1 MTRRSVIVAVLA
13 VIGALAALVGD
24 SSAQSR
30 TLSLWKEDEQVCPAG
45 WSVGIEWRA
54 GEGARDVSVAG
65 QAVEGEGGVVQME
78 CGTLSADWKI
88 WAARYGTL
96 PTRVV
101 IGQAMSAS
109 GRLVVVRL
117 RLRILP
123 PLPAPTVEA
132 AIGDVQDGTLLA
144 AIDPASAG
152 RSGVEHPWIAARW
165 REIGAEQWQVDAGRY
180 GYLRGDRRGT
190 RFRAWLTA
198 GEYELQAAL
207 LRNPAEADR
216 PDLLEWSEPPSRV
229 TVEGPLDI
237 VAEATHDT
245 ITVLLPDGL
254 SLDNARYEL
263 RGPGAL
269 HAVDA
274 ASSADRVT
282 WAGLLPDE
290 EYTLF
295 AQRMPGGERGSIV
308 ALQVKTEPAPTDR
321 ADASDSWGI
330 VSGEAFSDRIELAW
344 SAPAGSEVS
353 PYHVYVSAWGDGEPF
368 GSAFAPSRDTP
379 YYLSMYRIYRIWNA
393 GRPLRD
399 IEVPAGTEHRVTV
412 DDLRPGSTYVVH
424 VVRYTATGAVL
435 GSRLVIET
443 PERVAAEPLLAAP
456 PPPSIDYKARRWDYC
471 MGGWGA
477 TFTVSAD
484 ESGDWDAVEYEWEVE
499 GRRARGMRNE
509 ARPLWFQQSR
519 HEAWP
524 LWLQQSR
531 QSEHVFRV
539 RGRRGDAWSAWSEP
553 VRAGPRPVQPRH
565 VSAGRLTEAG
575 VRLTWV
581 DYSGDPAPEPDWH
594 VVRWSL
600 DDGEPQEAVV
610 RDAQEFVVPLAPEWE
625 GRLEATVTGVHRDY
639 GEGEPSYPIEKDVLR
654 QPLEVSVHPGSCR
667 PLPGWPGGAGVEI
680 EGGVAPYI
688 VRVAGVETVFQD
700 NDWARLEFDCGE
712 VAGDGEVGWQ
722 VVDATGTVRSGVE
735 SLEVIEFA
743 EGGARQGRPEW
754 ALAEAGRT
762 DIRAMWHC
770 LADPRE
776 EFWYEGPPYVLRWRA
791 AGEEAWRYQSP
802 FKDRFASGEWLCWA
816 ELSGLQPG
824 RAYEIEVAEYR
835 DQYGMAPPD
844 SLRWSEPLV
853 VRTVGQR
860 PIPQL
865 VHDGERLVVSW
876 ARQSDAM
883 RYLVRVRGD
892 GRSWWQL
899 AHASG
904 GELETSEFA
913 VPFDGEYEVEVVP
926 APQIWGEFW
935 PAMRPNQ
942 IPGQSGP
949 C

>member
-24 SSAQSR
+24 ASAQER
-30 TLSLWKEDEQVCPAG
+30 TLSLWKEGEQDCPAG

-54 GEGARDVSVAG
+54 GEGARDASIEG
-65 QAVEGEGGVVQME
+65 QALEGTWGVVQVE

-101 IGQAMSAS
+101 IGQATSAS

-152 RSGVEHPWIAARW
+152 RSGVEHPWIAVRW

-180 GYLRGDRRGT
+180 GYLRGDRRGA

-198 GEYELQAAL
+198 GEYELQAAV
-207 LRNPAEADR
+207 LRDSAEADR

-263 RGPGAL
+263 HGPGVQY
-269 HAVDA
+269 AVDTA
-274 ASSADRVT
+274 TSADRVT

-295 AQRMPGGERGSIV
+295 AQRMPGGEAGSIV
-308 ALQVKTEPAPTDR
+308 ALQVKTEPAPTDQ
-321 ADASDSWGI
+321 AAAPDSWGI
-330 VSGEAFSDRIELAW
+330 VSGEAFPDRIELAW
-344 SAPAGSEVS
+344 SAPAGAEVS
-353 PYHVYVSAWGDGEPF
+353 SYDAEKSPYAVYVSTWGDGEPF
-368 GSAFAPSRDTP
+368 SSGFAPVRETP
-379 YYLSMYRIYRIWNA
+379 YYLSMYRIHRRWDVLWVLRRI
-393 GRPLRD
+393 D
-399 IEVPAGTEHRVTV
+399 VPAGTEHRVTV

-424 VVRYTATGAVL
+424 VVRHIATGGLL
-435 GSRLVIET
+435 GSRLVLET
-443 PERVAAEPLLAAP
+443 PERAAAEPTLAAP
-456 PPPSIDYKARRWDYC
+456 PPPSVEYSAWPRDCAGIPDAR
-471 MGGWGA
+471 
-477 TFTVSAD
+477 FTLSVD

-499 GRRARGMRNE
+499 GRRAR
-509 ARPLWFQQSR
+509 
-519 HEAWP
+519 
-524 LWLQQSR
+524 WLREGSGRLGISQSR
-531 QSEHVFRV
+531 QGEHVFRV
-539 RGRRGDAWSAWSEP
+539 RGRRGDEWSAWSEP
-553 VRAGPRPVQPRH
+553 ARAGPRPVLPILRG
-565 VSAGRLTEAG
+565 AAPLTEAG
-575 VRLTWV
+575 IRLTWF
-581 DYSGDPAPEPDWH
+581 DSSGGPAPEPDWH

-610 RDAQEFVVPLAPEWE
+610 RDAQEFVVPLAPDWE

-639 GEGEPSYPIEKDVLR
+639 GEGEPSYPTELDVLR
-654 QPLEVSVHPGSCR
+654 QPLEVQMNLDSCR
-667 PLPGWPGGAGVEI
+667 PLAGWPGRMGLAIEGGIAPYAVRAAGVEK
-680 EGGVAPYI
+680 
-688 VRVAGVETVFQD
+688 VFQD
-700 NDWARLEFDCGE
+700 NHRLQLEFDCGV
-712 VAGDGEVGWQ
+712 VAGDGEVSWQ
-722 VVDATGTVRSGVE
+722 VIDAAGTERSGVE
-735 SLEVIEFA
+735 PLEVIEFA
-743 EGGARQGRPEW
+743 EGGARQERPEW

-770 LADPRE
+770 LADPRQE
-776 EFWYEGPPYVLRWRA
+776 YWYEGPPYVLRWRA

-835 DQYGMAPPD
+835 DQYGMAQTN
-844 SLRWSEPLV
+844 SLRWSEPIT
-853 VRTVGQR
+853 VRTVGER
-860 PIPQL
+860 PIAQS

-876 ARQSDAM
+876 ARESDAM
-883 RYLVRVRGD
+883 RYLIRVRGD
-892 GRSWWQL
+892 GRSWWRL
-899 AHASG
+899 VHASG
-904 GELETSEFA
+904 GELETAEFA

-926 APQIWGEFW
+926 APPIWGGFW
-935 PAMRPNQ
+935 PAMRPNR
-942 IPGQSGP
+942 IPRATSP